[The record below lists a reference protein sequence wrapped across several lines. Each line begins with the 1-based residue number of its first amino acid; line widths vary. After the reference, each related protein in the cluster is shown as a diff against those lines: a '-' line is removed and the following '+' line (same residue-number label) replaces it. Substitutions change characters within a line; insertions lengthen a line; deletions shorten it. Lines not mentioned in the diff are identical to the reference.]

1 MGAGSFLLEKDESGH
16 GWCAGH
22 SMMGQLLSARLR
34 SEFHATKGKAVSAL
48 AVWVLLLAFGFD
60 QTNGSHPL
68 ISPY

>member
-1 MGAGSFLLEKDESGH
+1 
-16 GWCAGH
+16 
-22 SMMGQLLSARLR
+22 MMGQLLSARLR